1 VHLPIDRRLP
11 DSLGLT
17 PGAPSEEDLRAGVL
31 PDERWSEHV
40 VAELAPDL
48 LVLVDPMLRAV
59 WTSGAVSHML
69 GIPRGEMLGSSV
81 SDHVH
86 PDDLAMALGALNEV
100 QRSDGYH
107 VATRLRV
114 RRWDGSYLD
123 TRVTATTVTDD
134 AGIWMVLALR
144 PVEDEVA
151 VERRRAQLKALA
163 QSVYVECAAV
173 HWYELGDRV
182 EAVLVALAG
191 VLDAQTVELAEQR
204 DGALWRVAG
213 LARSD
218 RRRFPNA
225 EITLVADPAQLRM
238 APCVV
243 STVGEMPA
251 SDGDELGL
259 PGSASEIV
267 GDGSAP
273 GDGVM
278 VVELWLDREGAV
290 RFTFDGYT
298 DTWDDANADIV
309 ALMCSTLLATMQR
322 CEQES
327 ELNAR
332 ATRDPLTRL
341 LNRSALRQHLAEKLA
356 SSDPEGPQ
364 VVLYADLNH
373 FKEANDRFGHRV
385 GDELLCRVADVLSA
399 VVRPQDLVGR
409 MGGDEFVVVFDGPD
423 ADVDEL
429 VERVRTKVDAAL
441 SDASGV
447 SLAAGAVAAEPGEV
461 LDDLLD
467 RADKAMYLDKARRDR
482 GDRSPSAIV

>member
-1 VHLPIDRRLP
+1 MDLPIERRLP
-11 DSLGLT
+11 DALGLA
-17 PGAPSEEDLRAGVL
+17 PGAPSDADLRSGAL

-40 VAELAPDL
+40 VAELSPDL

-59 WTSGAVSHML
+59 WTSGAVSRLL

-86 PDDLAMALGALNEV
+86 PDDLAMAIGALNEV

-114 RRWDGSYLD
+114 RRSDGSYLD

-134 AGIWMVLALR
+134 TGIWMVLALR

-182 EAVLVALAG
+182 DAVLVALAG

-204 DGALWRVAG
+204 DDGLWRVAG
-213 LARSD
+213 WARED
-218 RRRFPNA
+218 RRHCRGGRMD
-225 EITLVADPAQLRM
+225 LVAELERVRM

-243 STVGEMPA
+243 TTVDTHPA
-251 SDGDELGL
+251 CDCEGCDSC
-259 PGSASEIV
+259 SAAFVETV
-267 GDGSAP
+267 
-273 GDGVM
+273 DGVM
-278 VVELWLDREGAV
+278 VVEIWLDREGVV
-290 RFTFDGYT
+290 RFAFDGYT

-332 ATRDPLTRL
+332 ATRDPLTGL
-341 LNRSALRQHLAEKLA
+341 LNRAALHQLLAEKLA
-356 SSDPEGPQ
+356 VPDAERPH
-364 VVLYADLNH
+364 VVLYADLNG
-373 FKEANDRFGHRV
+373 FKQTNDRFGHRV
-385 GDELLCRVADVLSA
+385 GDDVLRRTADSLSA
-399 VVRPQDLVGR
+399 SVRPQDLVAR
-409 MGGDEFVVVFDGPD
+409 LGGDEFVVVFDAPEAD
-423 ADVDEL
+423 AAEL
-429 VERVRTKVDAAL
+429 VDRVRTKVDAAVADTPGVSVAVGATAVDPDDAL
-441 SDASGV
+441 DDVLERADRAMYADKGGRSDA
-447 SLAAGAVAAEPGEV
+447 AAA
-461 LDDLLD
+461 L
-467 RADKAMYLDKARRDR
+467 R
-482 GDRSPSAIV
+482 